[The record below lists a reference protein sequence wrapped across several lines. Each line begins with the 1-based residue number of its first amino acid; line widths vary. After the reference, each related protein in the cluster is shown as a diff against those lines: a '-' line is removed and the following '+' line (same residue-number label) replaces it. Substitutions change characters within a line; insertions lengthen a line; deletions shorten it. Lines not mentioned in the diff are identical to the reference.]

1 MKKISITLLYL
12 LSISVYG
19 QVPKLGND
27 TLIEIANWNLE
38 WFGST
43 VSGRGPSDDALQY
56 TNVKSVL
63 QSTDMDIWGLC
74 EVSDETV
81 LNQLV
86 SELGT
91 YDKVLADFGSN
102 TIPQETAV
110 LWKKNKF
117 IRLSDQL
124 ILNDPEN
131 LVIFAGR
138 PPLEVVLRSRE
149 KGGDTLFVYVV
160 HFKANTGTNS
170 ERSASYQYRKQAAG
184 LLKQFLDA
192 NRANKKV
199 LVIGDWNDDLDV
211 SIYNSNETPFKSWL
225 DDANNYTFLSL
236 PLTQSGKRST
246 VGFSSMIDH
255 QLMSRELDSFYVPGS
270 CTVLMEASTW
280 ISGYGSNT
288 SDHYPVFSRFNFKR
302 AQPVQPTGI
311 NDKLQLSSIRIFPN
325 PASNQL
331 FIDYPGQQI
340 EVRFW
345 DVQGELVLV
354 SEESEI
360 DCSGLQSGLYIVEV
374 KTVSGVSYHKVQLS
388 H

>member
-1 MKKISITLLYL
+1 MKKTSILLLYL
-12 LSISVYG
+12 LSTSVYA
-19 QVPKLGND
+19 QIPKLGND

-43 VSGRGPSDDALQY
+43 ASGRGPSDDALQF
-56 TNVKSVL
+56 TNVKSIL

-86 SELGT
+86 AELGT

-124 ILNDPEN
+124 ILNDPDN

-255 QLMSRELDSFYVPGS
+255 QLISRELDSFYIPGS
-270 CTVLMEASTW
+270 CSVLMDASTW

-302 AQPVQPTGI
+302 IQPVQPTGI
-311 NDKLQLSSIRIFPN
+311 QDEIQLSSIRIFPN
-325 PASNQL
+325 PANNQL
-331 FIDYPGQQI
+331 FIEHKEQQI
-340 EVRFW
+340 EVRMFAS
-345 DVQGELVLV
+345 DGKLMVTSAER
-354 SEESEI
+354 EI
-360 DCSGLQSGLYIVEV
+360 DCSNLKPGLYIVEV
-374 KTVSGVSYHKVQLS
+374 KAASGTSYHKVQLW